1 MSIDILEG
9 FELSAARR
17 PLNEDPVSRQHTS
30 VRAYGV
36 LIHEQRIALVRSSNP
51 RHNPALWWLPGGGIK
66 FGEAP
71 EDTLIR
77 EFKEETGLE
86 VASPFLLGVT
96 SDVRNRDNGDQSH
109 TVRIL
114 FTVQLAGGEL
124 RHEIHGTTD
133 HAAWFDLADI
143 DTLNVADYAREA
155 IASAQL
161 K

>member
-1 MSIDILEG
+1 M
-9 FELSAARR
+9 
-17 PLNEDPVSRQHTS
+17 SRQHTS

-36 LIHEQRIALVRSSNP
+36 LIHDQRIALVRSSNQ

-71 EDTLIR
+71 EDTLVR

-86 VASPFLLGVT
+86 VREPALLGVT
-96 SDVRNRDNGDQSH
+96 SDVRSRDNGDQSH

-114 FTVQLAGGEL
+114 FTVRLAGGEL

-133 HAAWFDLADI
+133 HAAWFDLGELES
-143 DTLNVADYAREA
+143 LNVADYAREA

>member
-1 MSIDILEG
+1 
-9 FELSAARR
+9 
-17 PLNEDPVSRQHTS
+17 VSRQHTS
-30 VRAYGV
+30 VRSYGV
-36 LIHEQRIALVRSSNP
+36 LIHEHRIALVRSSNP
-51 RHNPALWWLPGGGIK
+51 RHVPSLWWLPGGGIK
-66 FGEAP
+66 FGEDP
-71 EDTLIR
+71 RDTLFR

-86 VASPFLLGVT
+86 VTNPSLLGVT

-133 HAAWFDLADI
+133 HAAWFDLGELE
-143 DTLNVADYAREA
+143 TLNVADYAREA

>member
-1 MSIDILEG
+1 M
-9 FELSAARR
+9 
-17 PLNEDPVSRQHTS
+17 SRQHTS

-96 SDVRNRDNGDQSH
+96 SDVRNRDNGDQSPH
-109 TVRIL
+109 RANPLHRATRRWRTASRDPRHHGPRRVVRSR
-114 FTVQLAGGEL
+114 
-124 RHEIHGTTD
+124 RHRHS
-133 HAAWFDLADI
+133 
-143 DTLNVADYAREA
+143 NVADYAREA
-155 IASAQL
+155 IASS
-161 K
+161 